1 MEEMTF
7 ELNFDEFVLADH
19 KRKKG
24 YPRPLLSM
32 FLAARQINEQSYQR
46 KRE

>member
-1 MEEMTF
+1 MTF
-7 ELNFDEFVLADH
+7 ELNFDELVLASH

-32 FLAARQINEQSYQR
+32 FLVARQVKEQSYQR